1 MTTVERYANPDFW
14 DARFQGSE
22 GLFDWYATYA
32 ELKDTFEEFYPA
44 EQSKQSSPVLV
55 VGCGNSAFSSE
66 LYAAGYLHITSIDIS
81 ASAISKMQEQFNLP
95 GMSWQVMDATAMSF
109 QDGTFNLAVDKGTLD
124 AMMTSGSDEIAGA
137 MVSEIWRVLQPD
149 GLLILISHS
158 GKRLKLLTDGW
169 QCLELRRCRLS
180 PQATFIN
187 MLRSKLP
194 PGAPL
199 RDAFQQPELLQEAGE
214 EAKQALRKMAFIDAF
229 RVFKARKRAQAGL
242 SRTELVQAE
251 EELRGAKDEGSDP
264 RRQPFCWIYVLR
276 KIAR

>member
-95 GMSWQVMDATAMSF
+95 GMSWQHVLIRTTFSLLFLYIPTPPWCLMKCPSVSEPRQVMDATAMSF

-124 AMMTSGSDEIAGA
+124 AMMTSGSDEIAGVPQ
-137 MVSEIWRVLQPD
+137 MGSFFTRT
-149 GLLILISHS
+149 
-158 GKRLKLLTDGW
+158 LTDYSNSYVY
-169 QCLELRRCRLS
+169 LFRRDSSCEPTR
-180 PQATFIN
+180 ATPN
-187 MLRSKLP
+187 
-194 PGAPL
+194 
-199 RDAFQQPELLQEAGE
+199 
-214 EAKQALRKMAFIDAF
+214 
-229 RVFKARKRAQAGL
+229 V
-242 SRTELVQAE
+242 
-251 EELRGAKDEGSDP
+251 
-264 RRQPFCWIYVLR
+264 
-276 KIAR
+276 

>member
-137 MVSEIWRVLQPD
+137 
-149 GLLILISHS
+149 
-158 GKRLKLLTDGW
+158 
-169 QCLELRRCRLS
+169 
-180 PQATFIN
+180 TFIN

-251 EELRGAKDEGSDP
+251 EEPVPVLRGPLAFGSRCFP
-264 RRQPFCWIYVLR
+264 LWRKTFTHLFRRSNVSSNLLLGSFL
-276 KIAR
+276 